1 MHQDLVARL
10 CAVAALTSTLAAATT
25 AATAA
30 TASAAATAPEP
41 STGLVVAPPRA
52 TVAELP
58 RTGVAGIDVARRIV
72 TLVDGRRLRYDDN
85 DALTLSLAYL
95 SPDNVQFTTSV
106 TRLDPTPAWYATVE
120 GTHHRVAREVSVLR
134 FTFVAQPSSQAKVRC
149 AMTSG
154 DSASGACARP
164 EGTSTVTW
172 TRAGKAVSPWP

>member
-1 MHQDLVARL
+1 MHQNLVARL
-10 CAVAALTSTLAAATT
+10 CAVAALTSTLAAA
-25 AATAA
+25 AATAGAAA
-30 TASAAATAPEP
+30 TAATAPEP
-41 STGLVVAPPRA
+41 STGLVAAPPRA